1 MALADD
7 FDGLL
12 IDLDGVVWIGR
23 EPVPGSPETLA
34 ALLAA
39 GKEIVFVTNNPARR
53 PAAYAERL
61 RGLGVEVGGGADRHR
76 RHGRRAAGRRGGRAG
91 RRRLRDRRRS
101 R

>member
-7 FDGLL
+7 FDGFL

-39 GKEIVFVTNNPARR
+39 GKRIVFVTNNPAKF

-61 RGLGVEVGGGADRHR
+61 RGLGVEVGEEPDRHR
-76 RHGRRAAGRRGGRAG
+76 RHGRRPPRRARPPGRTAAP
-91 RRRLRDRRRS
+91 S
-101 R
+101 

>member
-12 IDLDGVVWIGR
+12 VDLDGVVWIGR
-23 EPVPGSPETLA
+23 EPVPGSIETLA

-39 GKEIVFVTNNPARR
+39 GKEIVFVTNNPGKP

-61 RGLGVEVGGGADRHR
+61 RDAGVEVADEQIVTAGIVDRAP
-76 RHGRRAAGRRGGRAG
+76 GRGGGRA
-91 RRRLRDRRRS
+91 RRRAPS
-101 R
+101 